1 MIIRSAV
8 RTFLRLTPLL
18 AVIVLS
24 ACGGKK
30 DVLPKG
36 NEPDKFLY
44 DRGTASLEGK
54 HWLTAREY
62 FRRIIDSYPQSNY
75 RPDAKL
81 GLADS
86 YLGEDTTE
94 SLILAV
100 NEYREFL
107 TFYPTNPRADYAQ
120 YKLGMTHFKQMRAS
134 QRDQSE
140 TVQAIAELEVFVAKY
155 PNSQL
160 MPEVQQKLREARDRL
175 STHEYE
181 VGTFYYKQ
189 RWYPGA
195 IDRLKGLL
203 KEDPGFTGRDGAYFY
218 LAEALVKVR
227 LNAEALPYYE
237 KLIAEFETSEF
248 LAQAKQRRDE
258 LRATLDV
265 KPASPTTSP
274 TATPSTE
281 TPQTP
286 ASSAQ
291 QAPAPAPTPAP
302 APPKRSLK

>member
-1 MIIRSAV
+1 MITSPRVRSVLRAV
-8 RTFLRLTPLL
+8 PILALL
-18 AVIVLS
+18 MLS

-36 NEPDKFLY
+36 NEPDKFLF
-44 DRGTASLEGK
+44 DKGIAALAAK

-62 FRRIIDSYPQSNY
+62 FRHIIDSYPQSNF

-86 YLGEDTTE
+86 YVGEDTTE

-107 TFYPTNPRADYAQ
+107 TFYPTHARADYAQ

-140 TVQAIAELEVFVAKY
+140 TMQAVAEFQVFVAKY
-155 PNSQL
+155 PNSML
-160 MPEVQQKLREARDRL
+160 MPEVQQKLRESRDRL

-181 VGTFYYKQ
+181 VGVFYYRQ

-195 IDRLKGLL
+195 IDRLKNLL
-203 KEDPGFTGRDGAYFY
+203 RDDPGFTGRDGAYYF
-218 LAEALVKVR
+218 LGESLVKVR
-227 LNAEALPYYE
+227 LGAEALPYFE
-237 KLIAEFETSEF
+237 KLIAEFEASEY
-248 LAQAKQRRDE
+248 LEQAKQRRDE
-258 LRATLDV
+258 LRAELDV
-265 KPASPTTSP
+265 KPATDA
-274 TATPSTE
+274 ATPPTPTSTAQ
-281 TPQTP
+281 QTP
-286 ASSAQ
+286 ATSS
-291 QAPAPAPTPAP
+291 
-302 APPKRSLK
+302 PKHGPRSRP

>member
-1 MIIRSAV
+1 MITSPGVRSL
-8 RTFLRLTPLL
+8 LRLIAALSLL
-18 AVIVLS
+18 FVVG
-24 ACGGKK
+24 CGGKK

-44 DRGTASLEGK
+44 DRGVATLEEK

-86 YLGEDTTE
+86 YLGEDSTE

-107 TFYPTNPRADYAQ
+107 TFYPTNARADYAQ

-140 TVQAIAELEVFVAKY
+140 TGQAVLEFQVFVAKY
-155 PNSQL
+155 PNSPL
-160 MPEVQQKLREARDRL
+160 MPEVQQKLRESRDRL

-181 VGTFYYKQ
+181 VGVFYFKQ

-195 IDRLKGLL
+195 IDRLKALL
-203 KEDPGFTGRDGAYFY
+203 KEDPGFTGRDGAYYY
-218 LAEALVKVR
+218 LGEALVKVR

-237 KLIAEFETSEF
+237 KLIAEFDASEY
-248 LAQAKQRRDE
+248 LQQAKQRRDE
-258 LRATLDV
+258 LRGQLDV
-265 KPASPTTSP
+265 KPAAPG
-274 TATPSTE
+274 TPDSTPPE
-281 TPQTP
+281 T
-286 ASSAQ
+286 
-291 QAPAPAPTPAP
+291 TPAP
-302 APPKRSLK
+302 PPTAQQTPSANPPRRSPRTRS